1 MTDEKSESD
10 EFFFEKPCNLCIG
23 KALPKKT
30 PFILSMAKNGG
41 EGGGAAQIVSDTF
54 LTVIFPKKIIVY

>member
-1 MTDEKSESD
+1 MTDEESESD
-10 EFFFEKPCNLCIG
+10 EFFLRNPVICVLG
-23 KALPKKT
+23 RPYQKT

-41 EGGGAAQIVSDTF
+41 DWGAAQIVSDTF

>member
-1 MTDEKSESD
+1 MRKMIELK
-10 EFFFEKPCNLCIG
+10 FFEKPCNLCIG

-41 EGGGAAQIVSDTF
+41 EGGLPKLC
-54 LTVIFPKKIIVY
+54 LTLF

>member
-1 MTDEKSESD
+1 MYWEGIT
-10 EFFFEKPCNLCIG
+10 
-23 KALPKKT
+23 KKT

-54 LTVIFPKKIIVY
+54 LTVIFPKKSLYISHELLGPISPSETS